1 MSLRFRDLGDTNLPN
16 LNSSTDKHVVKYN
29 NTSQKLEIVSADSVI
44 SAASTSIPDDF
55 VTQLE
60 SEIDAANL
68 DFRGLDAG
76 TF

>member
-1 MSLRFRDLGDTNLPN
+1 MSLRFRDLGDIDLPN
-16 LNSSTDKHVVKYN
+16 LNSSTDKHVIKYN

>member
-55 VTQLE
+55 
-60 SEIDAANL
+60 
-68 DFRGLDAG
+68 
-76 TF
+76 